1 MEVAMPLVRTGIA
14 DVSGSGQV
22 FGSGQQQPWQRFLHL
37 PSSGSRGDK
46 AVLQCRERTEDTAAL

>member
-1 MEVAMPLVRTGIA
+1 MPLVRTGIA